1 MSLINQMLKDLE
13 QRTVSQGSVQPI
25 SGEVR
30 AVSMTKEFRPM
41 PLVILLVVTLIAGAA
56 AWMYLGRN
64 KPAAEVVIMQQ
75 AQLVQAAPPASAVV
89 PTLITAQP
97 TPEPAASTQVR
108 ALNSNIA
115 ATSAVAPWKIEA
127 HRQSSGLD
135 LRLSPA
141 LRDVSHLSVA
151 RMSEEKPAKLL
162 QSQPRAT
169 LLTSVEDAPSQTVDV
184 PSKAKVQ
191 SKLTSTAA
199 LAPAKMVS
207 ITQQSDNLY
216 RQSVTFLQQGRVA
229 EAQDALYKSLEA
241 NARNLKARQS
251 LVGLLVES
259 KHDEEANQLLK
270 DGLKLSPEQSGFSMA
285 LARLQVESA
294 DNKAARDTLELGLS
308 YAGDDADYHAFYAAL
323 LQRDEQHDAAIQHYL
338 TALQTNPAMPTWLV
352 GIGISLQVQGK
363 LNDATAAFQRARDT
377 GQLTPQL
384 TQFVESRLRQIK
396 PAQ

>member
-97 TPEPAASTQVR
+97 TPEPVASTQVR

-363 LNDATAAFQRARDT
+363 LNDATAAFQRAHDT